1 MVFMA
6 IIGDLEQLA
15 QLKAVF
21 DREAQ
26 SVDELTR
33 AIRSQLAGT
42 TWEGPAA
49 NRFRQAW
56 ESEYEVS
63 LSKIRTALQEAAV
76 EVAQRRQALEQAG
89 S

>member
-1 MVFMA
+1 MA
-6 IIGDLEQLA
+6 FTGGDLEQLT

-33 AIRSQLAGT
+33 AIRTQLAGT
-42 TWEGPAA
+42 TWQGPASH
-49 NRFRQAW
+49 RFRQTW

-76 EVAQRRQALEQAG
+76 EVARRRQALEQAG
-89 S
+89 G